1 VVSAR
6 LILGTVQWGQRYGI
20 TGCGMPDDAEL
31 AALLTTARAAGVA
44 TLDTARAYG
53 TSEARLGA
61 LAAPASFEIQT
72 KLAPDVCPDGA
83 DADTVRARTA
93 ASLAASRSALGVAR
107 LDAVLLHR
115 AAHRRAAGGAAWDL
129 LRLSQRSGRIGRLGV
144 SAARPEEAW
153 AALDDP
159 HVQCIQ
165 VATSLLDQR
174 LWRTSFFERA
184 HRAGKQVQVRS
195 VFLQGAAFLSPD
207 ALPGA
212 LARLCDPLHA
222 IETWSRAHGLTT
234 ADAFLLFARAIPGA
248 TLVLGFERGAQLA
261 AALATLRLPSLAPA
275 ACAELA
281 ALVPAL
287 GADVLDPSQWGAASA
302 CANEAAA

>member
-1 VVSAR
+1 MSAR

-20 TGCGMPDDAEL
+20 AGRGMPDDAEL
-31 AALLTTARAAGVA
+31 AALLATAREAGVA
-44 TLDTARAYG
+44 ALDTARAYG
-53 TSEARLGA
+53 ASETRLGA
-61 LAAPASFEIQT
+61 LAAAASFEIQT

-93 ASLAASRSALGVAR
+93 ASLASSRSALGVAR

-129 LRLSQRSGRIGRLGV
+129 LRLSQRSGRIGRLGI

-159 HVQCIQ
+159 DVQCIQ

-174 LWRTSFFERA
+174 LSRTKFFERA
-184 HRAGKQVQVRS
+184 QRAGKQVQVRS

-207 ALPGA
+207 ALPGS
-212 LARLCDPLHA
+212 LARLRDPLHA
-222 IETWSRAHGLTT
+222 IESWSRAHGLTI

-248 TLVLGFERGAQLA
+248 QLVLGFEREAQLI
-261 AALATLRLPSLAPA
+261 AALATLRLPPLAPA

-281 ALVPAL
+281 ALVPEF
-287 GADVLDPSQWGAASA
+287 GAEVLDPSQWEAAGVGAP
-302 CANEAAA
+302 EAAA